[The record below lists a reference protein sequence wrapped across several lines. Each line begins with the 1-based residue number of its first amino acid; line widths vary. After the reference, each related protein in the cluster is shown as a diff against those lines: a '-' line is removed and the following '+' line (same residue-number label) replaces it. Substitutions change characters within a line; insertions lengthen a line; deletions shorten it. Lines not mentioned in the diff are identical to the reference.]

1 MSVKSSLKTYR
12 LKKKAN
18 RELLLSV
25 SIFLLGREELRKQF
39 WTVRSVTYDRQNQK
53 VAIGINTITG
63 KLGTTLAKLRK
74 TAKDLSD
81 YLYEQ
86 GLTFRK
92 VKINFFVDKEDE
104 KLQKIYTLLEEI
116 EQDQLIKE

>member
-12 LKKKAN
+12 LKKKIN
-18 RELLLSV
+18 RGLLLSV

-39 WTVRSVTYDRQNQK
+39 WTVRSVTYDKQSQT

-81 YLYEQ
+81 YLYDQ

-92 VKINFFVDKEDE
+92 AKINFFVDKEDE
-104 KLQKIYTLLEEI
+104 KLQKIYALLEEI
-116 EQDQLIKE
+116 EQDQLVKE

>member
-1 MSVKSSLKTYR
+1 MSVKSSLKAYK

-39 WTVRSVTYDRQNQK
+39 WTVRSVHYDKQNQS

-74 TAKDLSD
+74 TAKVLSD

-86 GLTFRK
+86 GLTFK
-92 VKINFFVDKEDE
+92 KAKISFFVDKEDE

-116 EQDQLIKE
+116 EQDQLIKD